1 MHQQLNRDHRV
12 RHLVDRQDH
21 HFHHVPQIRRH
32 QDHQIHLEHQI
43 HRGEKIDMVNLHRRH
58 VNHVHPDH
66 QVRQVHRDDLV
77 VLVLHLVVVALQ
89 ILVELILVAVPPSVD
104 VVLDESSD
112 HVVVS
117 AGAGLLMYQKDY
129 YQFAVALAVGYLVL
143 VHLVAVAVV
152 KQVLGEV
159 PVALE

>member
-1 MHQQLNRDHRV
+1 
-12 RHLVDRQDH
+12 
-21 HFHHVPQIRRH
+21 
-32 QDHQIHLEHQI
+32 
-43 HRGEKIDMVNLHRRH
+43 
-58 VNHVHPDH
+58 
-66 QVRQVHRDDLV
+66 
-77 VLVLHLVVVALQ
+77 VVALQ
-89 ILVELILVAVPPSVD
+89 ILVELIQVVVPPSVD

-129 YQFAVALAVGYLVL
+129 FQFAGTLVVGYLVL